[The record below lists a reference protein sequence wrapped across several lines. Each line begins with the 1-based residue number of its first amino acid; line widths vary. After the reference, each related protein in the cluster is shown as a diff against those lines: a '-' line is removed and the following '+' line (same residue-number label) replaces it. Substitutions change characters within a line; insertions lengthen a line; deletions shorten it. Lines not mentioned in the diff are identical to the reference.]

1 MTDTAWQVHALR
13 YAVAPR
19 VLRDVLLGGL
29 SGPEGDAEIGVAYHV
44 FVVHRPGAAFVVD
57 TGADARALESRG
69 RTLLQPVAAG
79 LAQLGITP
87 GKTGAEIIQ
96 THLHWDHAGNH
107 DLLPGARVWLQRREM
122 AYAATTGLSVPY
134 FRAGYDVA
142 DIAAMA
148 RRIAAGQVTLL
159 DGEASPAPGITLHH
173 VGGHTDGLMLTRVLT
188 RKGWMVLAGDV
199 VAFRANLLRRTP
211 FPHLFHVADA
221 LAGFDTAL
229 ALAGSPELVIP
240 SHDPAVTPEPITR
253 LD

>member
-1 MTDTAWQVHALR
+1 MTQTVWQVRALR

-57 TGADARALESRG
+57 TGADKAALEARG
-69 RTLLQPVAAG
+69 RTLLQPVQAG
-79 LAQLGITP
+79 LDALGITP

-159 DGEASPAPGITLHH
+159 DGEASPAPGITLHR

-199 VAFRANLLRRTP
+199 VAFRANLQRRTP

-229 ALAGSPELVIP
+229 ALAGGTELVIP